1 MEAIKKLFS
10 TDLAGNYI
18 KKFKIN
24 YSNKKPQWHM
34 GFPGF
39 DPITFQQF
47 F

>member
-10 TDLAGNYI
+10 TNLAGNYI

-24 YSNKKPQWHM
+24 YNQKPQWHM